1 MVDTNRKIN
10 DLNKSEVLL
19 SIAAENNKFLQ
30 VLDKTN
36 MRLKE
41 FQNAQILA
49 FYAIKSSI
57 DGMINSMSL
66 RLESLLG
73 RTYKIQ
79 IRLEGSSA
87 LKTSKCFG
95 EQIKQSIWKY
105 SE

>member
-1 MVDTNRKIN
+1 MSNKIVIDINSKGVKTARRDVEQFQSSLVDTNRKIN

-66 RLESLLG
+66 
-73 RTYKIQ
+73 
-79 IRLEGSSA
+79 
-87 LKTSKCFG
+87 
-95 EQIKQSIWKY
+95 
-105 SE
+105 